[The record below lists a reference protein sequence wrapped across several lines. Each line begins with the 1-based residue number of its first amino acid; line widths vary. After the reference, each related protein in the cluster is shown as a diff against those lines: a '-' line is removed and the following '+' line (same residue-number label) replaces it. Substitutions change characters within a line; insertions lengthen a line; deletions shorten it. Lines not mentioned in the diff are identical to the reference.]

1 MRAFEVRL
9 RSSSVA
15 SICLPK
21 RRGSMVLDAER
32 SQWDDDERDV
42 LRDNTAQAIH
52 EQLET
57 QDNLKPKYERRWIWE
72 LFQNALD
79 AAGDSSEVK
88 IHLKLDDSFVFAH
101 NGFPFKRKEVLHLIF
116 HGSTKRESG

>member
-1 MRAFEVRL
+1 
-9 RSSSVA
+9 
-15 SICLPK
+15 
-21 RRGSMVLDAER
+21 MVLDAER
-32 SQWDDDERDV
+32 SQWNDDERDV

-79 AAGDSSEVK
+79 AAGNRPKRYLPSEPWMAGVG
-88 IHLKLDDSFVFAH
+88 I
-101 NGFPFKRKEVLHLIF
+101 
-116 HGSTKRESG
+116 